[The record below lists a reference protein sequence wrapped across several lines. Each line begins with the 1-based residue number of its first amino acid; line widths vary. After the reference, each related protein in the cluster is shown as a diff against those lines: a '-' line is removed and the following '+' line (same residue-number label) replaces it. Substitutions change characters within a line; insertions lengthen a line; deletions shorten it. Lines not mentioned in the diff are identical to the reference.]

1 VAAGDGAQL
10 DAEVPGGWGTDNW
23 VEGGSVGAGG
33 WEQLFERGAS
43 QTIMGTTLPPQ
54 MATADPTPR
63 SALRHPDRLTPLQR
77 LVNKADGNHN
87 ETPDMPRKLD
97 PRPRS
102 LVLRPR

>member
-1 VAAGDGAQL
+1 
-10 DAEVPGGWGTDNW
+10 
-23 VEGGSVGAGG
+23 VGAGG

-43 QTIMGTTLPPQ
+43 QTIMGTQ

-87 ETPDMPRKLD
+87 ETPDRPRKLD

-102 LVLRPR
+102 LVLRSR